1 MPRAIWTGSLSFGLV
16 NVPVALYTAT
26 EDKAVRFN
34 QFQAGTSDR
43 VRNRRVNER
52 TGDEVPFEDIV
63 KGYDLGG
70 DEYVILSPD
79 EIAAVAPGR
88 SRTIDIM
95 AFVDLAEIDP
105 VYFDRPYY
113 VAPAGKKV
121 GKGAEHAYAL
131 LAEAM
136 RRADKVAVASFVMRD
151 KQYLVA
157 VRPGRD
163 SLVLET
169 LHYADEVRDPV
180 KEIDTLP
187 VETEFEPKELDMAAM
202 LIDTMTEEWQP
213 EEYRDTYRERLES
226 LIEQKSAGG
235 VVTVEGPE
243 PQAAPVTD
251 LLAAL
256 EASIG
261 AKGASRSAG
270 GGRASASG
278 TAGRT
283 PGRHPGKRGARHLA
297 TGDRGSTGEDLES
310 MTKTALLQ
318 RAADL
323 GIHGR
328 SKMGRDELER
338 AVRAAVDESRR
349 AAS

>member
-1 MPRAIWTGSLSFGLV
+1 
-16 NVPVALYTAT
+16 
-26 EDKAVRFN
+26 
-34 QFQAGTSDR
+34 
-43 VRNRRVNER
+43 VNER
-52 TGDEVPFEDIV
+52 TGEEVAYEDIV

-79 EIAAVAPGR
+79 EIASVAPGR
-88 SRTIDIM
+88 SHTIDIV

-131 LAEAM
+131 LTEAM
-136 RRADKVAVASFVMRD
+136 RRADKVAIASFVMRD

-180 KEIDTLP
+180 QEIDTLP
-187 VETEFEPKELDMAAM
+187 VETEFQSKELDMAAM
-202 LIDTMTEEWQP
+202 LIETMTEAWRP
-213 EEYRDTYRERLES
+213 EEYRDVYRERLES

-261 AKGASRSAG
+261 AKGASRSTG
-270 GGRASASG
+270 GGRASASR
-278 TAGRT
+278 AVGRT
-283 PGRHPGKRGARHLA
+283 PGRHAGKRAARQPA
-297 TGDRGSTGEDLES
+297 AANRGRTGEDLGS

-323 GIHGR
+323 EIPGR
-328 SKMGRDELER
+328 SKMDRDELEQ
-338 AVRAAVDESRR
+338 AVRAATDEGRR

>member
-26 EDKAVRFN
+26 EDKSIRFN

-52 TGDEVPFEDIV
+52 TGEEVPYEDIV

-79 EIAAVAPGR
+79 EIAAIAPGR

-157 VRPGRD
+157 VRAGPE

-187 VETEFEPKELDMAAM
+187 VDTEFEAKELDMAAM
-202 LIDTMTEEWQP
+202 LIETMTEPWQP
-213 EEYRDTYRERLES
+213 DAHRDVYRERLET

-243 PQAAPVTD
+243 PEAAPVTD

-261 AKGASRSAG
+261 ATGGSRSAARSRPN
-270 GGRASASG
+270 GGRAAQG
-278 TAGRT
+278 ARGRQ
-283 PGRHPGKRGARHLA
+283 PGKREPRASAISKLRA
-297 TGDRGSTGEDLES
+297 TDGDLGS
-310 MTKTALLQ
+310 MTKAALLQ

-323 GIHGR
+323 EIHGR
-328 SKMGRDELER
+328 SKMGRDELEQ
-338 AVRAAVDESRR
+338 AVRAAMSGRRR
-349 AAS
+349 AS

>member
-16 NVPVALYTAT
+16 NVPVALFTAT
-26 EDKAVRFN
+26 EDKSIRFN

-52 TGDEVPFEDIV
+52 TGDEVPYEEVV
-63 KGYDLGG
+63 KGFDLGG
-70 DEYVILSPD
+70 DEYVILTPE
-79 EIAAVAPGR
+79 EIAAIAPGR

-105 VYFDRPYY
+105 VYFDCPYY
-113 VAPAGKKV
+113 VAPAGKKT

-136 RRADKVAVASFVMRD
+136 RRADKVAIASFVMRD

-157 VRPGRD
+157 VRPGPE

-187 VETEFEPKELDMAAM
+187 VETKFETKELDMAAM
-202 LIDTMTEEWQP
+202 LIESMTEPWQP
-213 EEYRDTYRERLES
+213 EDHRDVYRERLES

-243 PQAAPVTD
+243 PEAAPVTD

-261 AKGASRSAG
+261 ANGAR
-270 GGRASASG
+270 
-278 TAGRT
+278 TAGR
-283 PGRHPGKRGARHLA
+283 GRSGTGGKAHARDRQPGKRGSPASAISELRA
-297 TGDRGSTGEDLES
+297 AEADLGS
-310 MTKTALLQ
+310 MTKAALLQ
-318 RAADL
+318 RAAEL
-323 GIHGR
+323 EIHGR
-328 SKMGRDELER
+328 SKMDRDELEE
-338 AVRAAVDESRR
+338 AVRAAMGERRR
-349 AAS
+349 AS

>member
-16 NVPVALYTAT
+16 NVPVALFTAT
-26 EDKAVRFN
+26 EDRSIRFN

-52 TGDEVPFEDIV
+52 TGDEVPYEEIV
-63 KGYDLGG
+63 KGFDLGG
-70 DEYVILSPD
+70 DEYVLLSPD
-79 EIAAVAPGR
+79 EIAAIAPGR

-113 VAPAGKKV
+113 VAPVGKKT

-136 RRADKVAVASFVMRD
+136 RRADKVAIASFVMRD

-157 VRPGRD
+157 VRPGPE
-163 SLVLET
+163 SLVLEI
-169 LHYADEVRDPV
+169 LHYADEVRDPM

-187 VETEFEPKELDMAAM
+187 VDTKFEAKELDMAAM
-202 LIDTMTEEWQP
+202 LIESMTEPWQP
-213 EEYRDTYRERLES
+213 EDHRDVYRERLET

-243 PQAAPVTD
+243 PEAAPVTD

-261 AKGASRSAG
+261 ASGSR
-270 GGRASASG
+270 
-278 TAGRT
+278 TAGRGRSNRGAKADGT
-283 PGRHPGKRGARHLA
+283 PDRQAGKRGSRAPAISKLRA
-297 TGDRGSTGEDLES
+297 ADADLGS
-310 MTKTALLQ
+310 MTKAALLQ
-318 RAADL
+318 RAAEL
-323 GIHGR
+323 EIHGR
-328 SKMGRDELER
+328 SKMDRDELEE
-338 AVRAAVDESRR
+338 AVRAAMGERRR
-349 AAS
+349 AS